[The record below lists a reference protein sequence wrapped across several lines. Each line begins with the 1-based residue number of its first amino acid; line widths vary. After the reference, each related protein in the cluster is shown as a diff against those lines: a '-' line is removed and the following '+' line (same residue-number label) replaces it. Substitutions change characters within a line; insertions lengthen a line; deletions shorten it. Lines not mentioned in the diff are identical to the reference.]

1 MDKCY
6 YTDKY
11 CYGFLNTSPLRN
23 DSICSYFWFVKWSHP
38 MESGGQPWAQWESCF
53 PEEEVRPPERFS
65 SHQLPR
71 RHTWNGRDSPE
82 ILKACWQPP
91 PPDSACPNPDQW
103 ETIPAATSLSCAPFM
118 QFPIEVIFL
127 LESLL
132 VSFPNK
138 NPHCSHADPQ
148 WGPCDLASS
157 HISSCITALRPRLS
171 QHTHTHTHTIPVAP
185 QIPSHTLC
193 SPRLPVLCRLM
204 LIFPLNS
211 FPALES
217 LLWPLPQSWASLT
230 HL

>member
-1 MDKCY
+1 MLHRSDGLVE
-6 YTDKY
+6 TW
-11 CYGFLNTSPLRN
+11 TSATTRTSTATVSLILPLLEM
-23 DSICSYFWFVKWSHP
+23 IQFVHTFDLWNEAIQWSL
-38 MESGGQPWAQWESCF
+38 GGQPWAQWESCF

-171 QHTHTHTHTIPVAP
+171 QHTHTHTHTLFLWLPRSLHTLSAP
-185 QIPSHTLC
+185 QDFQFF
-193 SPRLPVLCRLM
+193 VG
-204 LIFPLNS
+204 
-211 FPALES
+211 
-217 LLWPLPQSWASLT
+217 
-230 HL
+230 